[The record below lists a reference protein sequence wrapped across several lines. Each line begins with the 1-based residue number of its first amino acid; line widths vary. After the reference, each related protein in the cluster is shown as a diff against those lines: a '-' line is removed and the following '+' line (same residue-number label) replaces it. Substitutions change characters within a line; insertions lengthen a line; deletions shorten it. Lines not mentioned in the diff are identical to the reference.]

1 MKKLKY
7 FFASAIVLV
16 AVAISTIVFAEYK
29 EQKGDLRVGNTISN
43 KNVSVNAGSSNL
55 INDGDVK
62 VVKTVSKTDA
72 EGVYNVKFDISAK
85 EKENTNTTP
94 IYAVVVFDNSGSMI
108 CDSAK
113 RSYAKTSASGHYSRP
128 YTASLGDEK
137 TIYCSNAYDSSV
149 VLNDKWESA
158 VKGTKSFTN
167 EILSIDSSKISYV
180 TFADYAS
187 NATQWYKNGDNIPKS
202 VYGHPIGGTNLSDAI
217 NKAYN
222 KLSEK
227 TIPTKAK
234 KIIIVIS
241 DGEPD
246 YVNAAYNSANKA
258 KKAGIKIYS
267 IGYAVDKDSTAANV
281 LKNVSSN
288 SANDTTNYSFLA
300 GQDNVSNI
308 FKKLA
313 ADITTVYAKD
323 ATLTDTIGGNFKFT
337 SSNDNV
343 KVDGQNVSFSIDKLT
358 TEPQSFSFNI
368 TIDDENITE
377 DGWYPTNDGFNL
389 TYTDVYGNS
398 QKITSPED
406 PEVYW
411 VAKRYDYK
419 IEYYYDRQID
429 DTLTKTGKD
438 VKGKEITVS
447 EESIK
452 NNTKEGYSFVNTD
465 PSTGKIVISSTEKN
479 VIRVYYERNSYDYEV
494 HYFFNGN
501 EDESLIDRKS
511 AKYNDVINTYTDK
524 VKTGYKLDRVETLP
538 LTIKTKGNVINV
550 YYVTDET
557 QTKEL
562 SYTVEYYKDGNKVA
576 NDTQVVKKTKQ
587 VLESDTL
594 TVKKGEINVTN
605 KYVGY
610 KFEKTNPETIPN
622 SINDKGVIKVYYVK
636 DMFEYTINYYYN
648 GKIDNSK
655 TESSKAKYE
664 TLINTYPDK
673 KEVGYKL
680 EKTEN
685 LPLTVTEDKTK
696 NVIKVYYVTDEAQ
709 TKELSYTVEYY
720 KDGNKVANDTQVVKE
735 TKQVLESDTLTV
747 KNSEI
752 NVTDKYVGYSFVK
765 TEPSTIPNSIND
777 KGVIRVYYERNSY
790 DYEVH
795 YFFNGNEDES
805 LIERKSAKYND
816 VINTY
821 TDKVKTGYKFEK
833 TENLPLTV
841 TEDKT
846 KNVINVYYVTDE
858 NQTKELSYTVEYYK
872 DGNKVANDTQVVKQT
887 KQVLESDTLTVEKGE
902 INVTNKYVGYKFE
915 KTNPETIPNFIED
928 KGVIKVYYVTDENQT
943 KELSYTVEYYK
954 DGEKVTNDTQVVKE
968 TKQVLESD
976 TLTVK
981 KVEINVTNKY
991 VGYKFEKTNPETIP
1005 NSINDKGVIKVYYVK
1020 DMFEYTINYYYN
1032 GKIDNSK
1039 TERSNA
1045 KYETVINTYPDKK
1058 EVGYKL
1064 EKTENLPLTVTEDK
1078 TKNVIKVYY
1087 VTDNTQTKNLSYTV
1101 EYYKDGK
1108 KVENDTQVVKE
1119 TKQVLESDTLTV
1131 KKGEINVTNK
1141 YVGYKFEKTNPETIP
1156 NSIEDKGIIK
1166 VYYVF
1171 DESQTKELSYTVEY
1185 YKNGKKV
1192 ENDTQVETVTVH
1204 VLEPNTLKVNQDK
1217 INTENKYVGYKL
1229 EKTNPETIPSE
1240 INNGGIIKVYY
1251 ILDDGQTKTLTYTV
1265 NYYKD
1270 GNLVKEDTETIYETK
1285 QVLES
1290 DTLTVK
1296 SEEINIKDKYVGYKF
1311 VKTNPELI
1319 PEIIENKGVI
1329 DVYYEKDTF
1338 TYEVRYYF
1346 NRELDESLTEK
1357 KEALYGDKITSYT
1370 DKVKEDYTLETVENL
1385 PLVISEDES
1394 KNIINVYY
1402 KIDGQGV
1409 IEPIEPPHTSTNNSI
1424 YALILLVNALG
1435 ASVLLKK
1442 REN

>member
-29 EQKGDLRVGNTISN
+29 EQKGDIRFGNNISN
-43 KNVSVNAGSSNL
+43 NSITVTEGNL
-55 INDGDVK
+55 VEQGDIQIN
-62 VVKTVSKTDA
+62 KTVSKIDDNGNYKVTF
-72 EGVYNVKFDISAK
+72 EVKGKDVETHTSNK
-85 EKENTNTTP
+85 KDV
-94 IYAVVVFDNSGSMI
+94 YAVVVLDKSNSMCNSYN
-108 CDSAK
+108 CSRDEKWTSAVNG
-113 RSYAKTSASGHYSRP
+113 AKTFAKTLHEKIP
-128 YTASLGDEK
+128 TANIAL
-137 TIYCSNAYDSSV
+137 
-149 VLNDKWESA
+149 
-158 VKGTKSFTN
+158 
-167 EILSIDSSKISYV
+167 V
-180 TFADYAS
+180 TFADKDGFLGIFDNAYNDAEVLRNFDNKDFS
-187 NATQWYKNGDNIPKS
+187 NVNFGTPN
-202 VYGHPIGGTNLSDAI
+202 GGTNLYAGLYEANELLTASNVKKDAI
-217 NKAYN
+217 KYVV
-222 KLSEK
+222 
-227 TIPTKAK
+227 
-234 KIIIVIS
+234 VIS
-241 DGEPD
+241 DGEPTLYYD
-246 YVNAAYNSANKA
+246 DNGYTKGPGSHMDATTERKTKEMAKIVQKSAEVFA
-258 KKAGIKIYS
+258 
-267 IGYAVDKDSTAANV
+267 IGYDYNGTILSEVASGADHVYLSDPTTIVNKFTDIATIMGKAN
-281 LKNVSSN
+281 
-288 SANDTTNYSFLA
+288 A
-300 GQDNVSNI
+300 G
-308 FKKLA
+308 
-313 ADITTVYAKD
+313 TD
-323 ATLTDTIGGNFKFT
+323 ATLTDNIGAKFVMTDAQGNKYTSEKF
-337 SSNDNV
+337 D
-343 KVDGQNVSFSIDKLT
+343 I
-358 TEPQSFSFNI
+358 TEAGKTFSFNI
-368 TIDDENITE
+368 KINEEDITE
-377 DGWYPTNDGFNL
+377 DGWYSTNADFEL
-389 TYTDVYGNS
+389 TYTDPNGTTKTIKSTKN
-398 QKITSPED
+398 

-419 IEYYYDRQID
+419 IEYYYDGQID
-429 DTLTKTGKD
+429 NTLTETGKD

-452 NNTKEGYSFVNTD
+452 NNTKEGYSLTCVNPT
-465 PSTGKIVISSTEKN
+465 TRKIVISSSEEN

-501 EDESLIDRKS
+501 EDESLIETKS

-524 VKTGYKLDRVETLP
+524 VKTGYKLQKTENLP
-538 LTIKTKGNVINV
+538 LTIGVENNVINV
-550 YYVTDET
+550 YYVTDNT

-562 SYTVEYYKDGNKVA
+562 SYTVEYYKDGKKVE
-576 NDTQVVKKTKQ
+576 NDTQKVTETKQ

-594 TVKKGEINVTN
+594 TIKKGEINVTN

-622 SINDKGVIKVYYVK
+622 SIEDKGVIKVYYVK

-655 TESSKAKYE
+655 TESSNAKYE
-664 TLINTYPDK
+664 TVISTYPDK

-685 LPLTVTEDKTK
+685 LPLTVSEDKNK
-696 NVIKVYYVTDEAQ
+696 NVINVYYVTDEKQ

-720 KDGNKVANDTQVVKE
+720 KDGKKVENDTQVVKQ

-747 KNSEI
+747 KNGEI
-752 NVTDKYVGYSFVK
+752 NITNKYVGYSFVK
-765 TEPSTIPNSIND
+765 TEPSTIPDTIENN
-777 KGVIRVYYERNSY
+777 GVIRVYYERNSY

-805 LIERKSAKYND
+805 LIETKSAKYND

-821 TDKVKTGYKFEK
+821 TDKVKTGYKLQK
-833 TENLPLTV
+833 TENLPLTIGV
-841 TEDKT
+841 EN
-846 KNVINVYYVTDE
+846 NVIN
-858 NQTKELSYTVEYYK
+858 
-872 DGNKVANDTQVVKQT
+872 
-887 KQVLESDTLTVEKGE
+887 
-902 INVTNKYVGYKFE
+902 
-915 KTNPETIPNFIED
+915 
-928 KGVIKVYYVTDENQT
+928 
-943 KELSYTVEYYK
+943 
-954 DGEKVTNDTQVVKE
+954 
-968 TKQVLESD
+968 
-976 TLTVK
+976 
-981 KVEINVTNKY
+981 
-991 VGYKFEKTNPETIP
+991 
-1005 NSINDKGVIKVYYVK
+1005 
-1020 DMFEYTINYYYN
+1020 
-1032 GKIDNSK
+1032 
-1039 TERSNA
+1039 
-1045 KYETVINTYPDKK
+1045 
-1058 EVGYKL
+1058 
-1064 EKTENLPLTVTEDK
+1064 
-1078 TKNVIKVYY
+1078 VYY
-1087 VTDNTQTKNLSYTV
+1087 VTDNTQTKELSYTV

-1108 KVENDTQVVKE
+1108 KVENDTQKVTE
-1119 TKQVLESDTLTV
+1119 TKQVLESDTLTI

-1156 NSIEDKGIIK
+1156 NYINDKGVIK

-1192 ENDTQVETVTVH
+1192 ENDTQVEVATVH
-1204 VLEPNTLKVNQDK
+1204 VLEPNTLQVNQDK

-1270 GNLVKEDTETIYETK
+1270 GILVKEDTETIYETK

-1319 PEIIENKGVI
+1319 PEVIENKGVI

-1357 KEALYGDKITSYT
+1357 GTALFGDNITSYT

-1409 IEPIEPPHTSTNNSI
+1409 IEPIEPPHTSANNSI

-1435 ASVLLKK
+1435 VSVLLKK

>member
-62 VVKTVSKTDA
+62 VVKTVSKTDT

-85 EKENTNTTP
+85 EKENTKTTP

-113 RSYAKTSASGHYSRP
+113 ESYARSSNNFWGTRKSF
-128 YTASLGDEK
+128 TASLGDGE
-137 TIYCSNAYDSSV
+137 TIYCDNSSHDSSV
-149 VLNDKWESA
+149 VLKDKWESA

-180 TFADYAS
+180 TFADYADD
-187 NATQWYKNGDNIPKS
+187 ATQWYKKGDNIPKS

-222 KLSEK
+222 KLNDG
-227 TIPTKAK
+227 TIDKNAK
-234 KIIIVIS
+234 KVIIVIS
-241 DGEPD
+241 DGEPTEPGNYPIQSAKD
-246 YVNAAYNSANKA
+246 SANEA

-300 GQDNVSNI
+300 GQDNVSDI

-313 ADITTVYAKD
+313 TDITTVYAKD

-343 KVDGQNVSFSIDKLT
+343 KVNGQNVSFSIDKLT
-358 TEPQSFSFNI
+358 RQPQSFSFNI

-419 IEYYYDRQID
+419 IEYYYDGQID
-429 DTLTKTGKD
+429 NTLTKTGKD

-447 EESIK
+447 EESIN

-465 PSTGKIVISSTEKN
+465 PSTGKIVISSSEEN

-538 LTIKTKGNVINV
+538 LTIGVENNIINV
-550 YYVTDET
+550 YYVTDKT
-557 QTKEL
+557 QTKKL
-562 SYTVEYYKDGNKVA
+562 S
-576 NDTQVVKKTKQ
+576 
-587 VLESDTL
+587 
-594 TVKKGEINVTN
+594 
-605 KYVGY
+605 
-610 KFEKTNPETIPN
+610 
-622 SINDKGVIKVYYVK
+622 
-636 DMFEYTINYYYN
+636 
-648 GKIDNSK
+648 
-655 TESSKAKYE
+655 
-664 TLINTYPDK
+664 
-673 KEVGYKL
+673 
-680 EKTEN
+680 
-685 LPLTVTEDKTK
+685 
-696 NVIKVYYVTDEAQ
+696 
-709 TKELSYTVEYY
+709 
-720 KDGNKVANDTQVVKE
+720 
-735 TKQVLESDTLTV
+735 
-747 KNSEI
+747 
-752 NVTDKYVGYSFVK
+752 
-765 TEPSTIPNSIND
+765 
-777 KGVIRVYYERNSY
+777 
-790 DYEVH
+790 
-795 YFFNGNEDES
+795 
-805 LIERKSAKYND
+805 
-816 VINTY
+816 
-821 TDKVKTGYKFEK
+821 
-833 TENLPLTV
+833 
-841 TEDKT
+841 
-846 KNVINVYYVTDE
+846 
-858 NQTKELSYTVEYYK
+858 
-872 DGNKVANDTQVVKQT
+872 
-887 KQVLESDTLTVEKGE
+887 
-902 INVTNKYVGYKFE
+902 
-915 KTNPETIPNFIED
+915 
-928 KGVIKVYYVTDENQT
+928 
-943 KELSYTVEYYK
+943 
-954 DGEKVTNDTQVVKE
+954 
-968 TKQVLESD
+968 
-976 TLTVK
+976 
-981 KVEINVTNKY
+981 
-991 VGYKFEKTNPETIP
+991 
-1005 NSINDKGVIKVYYVK
+1005 
-1020 DMFEYTINYYYN
+1020 
-1032 GKIDNSK
+1032 
-1039 TERSNA
+1039 
-1045 KYETVINTYPDKK
+1045 
-1058 EVGYKL
+1058 
-1064 EKTENLPLTVTEDK
+1064 
-1078 TKNVIKVYY
+1078 
-1087 VTDNTQTKNLSYTV
+1087 
-1101 EYYKDGK
+1101 
-1108 KVENDTQVVKE
+1108 
-1119 TKQVLESDTLTV
+1119 
-1131 KKGEINVTNK
+1131 
-1141 YVGYKFEKTNPETIP
+1141 
-1156 NSIEDKGIIK
+1156 
-1166 VYYVF
+1166 
-1171 DESQTKELSYTVEY
+1171 
-1185 YKNGKKV
+1185 
-1192 ENDTQVETVTVH
+1192 
-1204 VLEPNTLKVNQDK
+1204 
-1217 INTENKYVGYKL
+1217 
-1229 EKTNPETIPSE
+1229 
-1240 INNGGIIKVYY
+1240 
-1251 ILDDGQTKTLTYTV
+1251 YTV

-1296 SEEINIKDKYVGYKF
+1296 SEKINVTNKYVGYKFVKTNPELIPKVIENKGVIDVYYERNSYDYEVHYFFNGNEDESLIDRKSAKYNDVINTYTDKVKTGYKLDRVETLPLTIGVENNIINVYYVTDKTQTKKLSYTVNYYKDGNLVKEDTETIYETKQVLESDTLTVKAEEINIKDKYVGYKF

-1319 PEIIENKGVI
+1319 PEVIENKGVI

-1346 NRELDESLTEK
+1346 NRQLDESLTEK
-1357 KEALYGDKITSYT
+1357 GTALFGDKITSYT

-1394 KNIINVYY
+1394 KNVINVYY

-1409 IEPIEPPHTSTNNSI
+1409 IEPIEPPHTSANNSI

>member
-16 AVAISTIVFAEYK
+16 AVAVSTIVFAEYK
-29 EQKGDLRVGNTISN
+29 EQKGDIRFGNSISN
-43 KNVSVNAGSSNL
+43 NSITVTEGNL
-55 INDGDVK
+55 VKQGDIQIN
-62 VVKTVSKTDA
+62 KTVSKIDDNGNYKVTF
-72 EGVYNVKFDISAK
+72 EVKGKDVETHTSNK
-85 EKENTNTTP
+85 KDV
-94 IYAVVVFDNSGSMI
+94 YAVVVLDKSNSMCNSYN
-108 CDSAK
+108 CSRDEKWTSAVNG
-113 RSYAKTSASGHYSRP
+113 AKTFAKTLHEKIP
-128 YTASLGDEK
+128 TANIAL
-137 TIYCSNAYDSSV
+137 
-149 VLNDKWESA
+149 
-158 VKGTKSFTN
+158 
-167 EILSIDSSKISYV
+167 V
-180 TFADYAS
+180 TFADKDGFLGIFDNAYNDAQVLRNFDNKDFS
-187 NATQWYKNGDNIPKS
+187 NVNFGTPN
-202 VYGHPIGGTNLSDAI
+202 GGTNLYAGLYEANELLTASNIKKDAI
-217 NKAYN
+217 KYVV
-222 KLSEK
+222 
-227 TIPTKAK
+227 
-234 KIIIVIS
+234 VIS
-241 DGEPD
+241 DGEPTLYYD
-246 YVNAAYNSANKA
+246 DNGYTDGPGSYMDATTERKTKEMAKTVQKSAEVFA
-258 KKAGIKIYS
+258 
-267 IGYAVDKDSTAANV
+267 IGYDYNGTILSEVASGADHVYLSDPTTIVTKFTDIATIMGKANAGTDAVLT
-281 LKNVSSN
+281 
-288 SANDTTNYSFLA
+288 
-300 GQDNVSNI
+300 DNIGAKFVMTDAQGNKYTSEK
-308 FKKLA
+308 F
-313 ADITTVYAKD
+313 DITEAGKT
-323 ATLTDTIGGNFKFT
+323 
-337 SSNDNV
+337 
-343 KVDGQNVSFSIDKLT
+343 
-358 TEPQSFSFNI
+358 FSFNI
-368 TIDDENITE
+368 KINEEDITE
-377 DGWYPTNDGFNL
+377 DGWYPTNANFEL
-389 TYTDVYGNS
+389 TYTDPKGTTKTIKSTKN
-398 QKITSPED
+398 

-419 IEYYYDRQID
+419 IEYYYDGQID
-429 DTLTKTGKD
+429 NTLTETGKD

-452 NNTKEGYSFVNTD
+452 NNTKEGYSLTSVNPT
-465 PSTGKIVISSTEKN
+465 TRKIVISSSEEN

-524 VKTGYKLDRVETLP
+524 VKTGYKLYRVENLP

-550 YYVTDET
+550 YYVIDET

-562 SYTVEYYKDGNKVA
+562 SYTVEYYKDGKKVA
-576 NDTQVVKKTKQ
+576 NDTQVVKETKQ

-594 TVKKGEINVTN
+594 TVKKSEINVTN

-655 TESSKAKYE
+655 IESSKAKYE
-664 TLINTYPDK
+664 TVISTYPDK

-685 LPLTVTEDKTK
+685 LPLTV
-696 NVIKVYYVTDEAQ
+696 
-709 TKELSYTVEYY
+709 S
-720 KDGNKVANDTQVVKE
+720 
-735 TKQVLESDTLTV
+735 
-747 KNSEI
+747 
-752 NVTDKYVGYSFVK
+752 
-765 TEPSTIPNSIND
+765 
-777 KGVIRVYYERNSY
+777 
-790 DYEVH
+790 
-795 YFFNGNEDES
+795 
-805 LIERKSAKYND
+805 
-816 VINTY
+816 
-821 TDKVKTGYKFEK
+821 
-833 TENLPLTV
+833 
-841 TEDKT
+841 EDKT

-872 DGNKVANDTQVVKQT
+872 DGKKVA
-887 KQVLESDTLTVEKGE
+887 
-902 INVTNKYVGYKFE
+902 
-915 KTNPETIPNFIED
+915 
-928 KGVIKVYYVTDENQT
+928 
-943 KELSYTVEYYK
+943 
-954 DGEKVTNDTQVVKE
+954 NDTQVVKE

-981 KVEINVTNKY
+981 KGEINVTDKY
-991 VGYKFEKTNPETIP
+991 VGYSFVKTEPSTIP
-1005 NSINDKGVIKVYYVK
+1005 NSINDKGIIKVYYERNSYDYEVHY
-1020 DMFEYTINYYYN
+1020 FFN
-1032 GKIDNSK
+1032 GNEDESLIETKS
-1039 TERSNA
+1039 A
-1045 KYETVINTYPDKK
+1045 KYNDVINTYTDKVK
-1058 EVGYKL
+1058 TGYKL
-1064 EKTENLPLTVTEDK
+1064 QKTENLPLTIGVE
-1078 TKNVIKVYY
+1078 NNIINVYY
-1087 VTDNTQTKNLSYTV
+1087 VTDNTQTKELSYTV

-1108 KVENDTQVVKE
+1108 KVENDTQKVTE

-1156 NSIEDKGIIK
+1156 NSINDKGVIK

-1185 YKNGKKV
+1185 YKNGKKI

-1204 VLEPNTLKVNQDK
+1204 VLEPNTLQVNQDK

-1319 PEIIENKGVI
+1319 PEVIENKGVI

-1357 KEALYGDKITSYT
+1357 SVALYGDKITSYT

-1409 IEPIEPPHTSTNNSI
+1409 IEPIEPIEPPHTSANNSI

>member
-29 EQKGDLRVGNTISN
+29 EQKGDIRFGNTISN
-43 KNVSVNAGSSNL
+43 NSITVTEGNL
-55 INDGDVK
+55 VEQGDIQIN
-62 VVKTVSKTDA
+62 KTVSKIDDNGNYKVTF
-72 EGVYNVKFDISAK
+72 EVKGKDVETHTSNK
-85 EKENTNTTP
+85 KDV
-94 IYAVVVFDNSGSMI
+94 YAVVVLDKSGSM
-108 CDSAK
+108 CN
-113 RSYAKTSASGHYSRP
+113 SYNCSKDEKWTGAVDGAKTFASTLHEKLPNAKIALVTFSGSKGW
-128 YTASLGDEK
+128 GD
-137 TIYCSNAYDSSV
+137 NAY
-149 VLNDKWESA
+149 NDAK
-158 VKGTKSFTN
+158 K
-167 EILSIDSSKISYV
+167 LRD
-180 TFADYAS
+180 FAKADFS
-187 NATQWYKNGDNIPKS
+187 NVNFGYPD
-202 VYGHPIGGTNLSDAI
+202 GGTNLYAGLYEANKLLTSDKVPKDAI
-217 NKAYN
+217 KYVV
-222 KLSEK
+222 
-227 TIPTKAK
+227 
-234 KIIIVIS
+234 VIS
-241 DGEPD
+241 DGEPTYYYD
-246 YVNAAYNSANKA
+246 DNGYTKGQGSYMDATTETKTKEMAKTVQKSAEVFA
-258 KKAGIKIYS
+258 
-267 IGYAVDKDSTAANV
+267 IGYDYNGTILSEVASGADHVYLSDPRTIVTKFTDIATIMGKAN
-281 LKNVSSN
+281 
-288 SANDTTNYSFLA
+288 A
-300 GQDNVSNI
+300 GS
-308 FKKLA
+308 
-313 ADITTVYAKD
+313 D
-323 ATLTDTIGGNFKFT
+323 ATLTDNIGAKFVMTDAQGNKYTSEKF
-337 SSNDNV
+337 D
-343 KVDGQNVSFSIDKLT
+343 I
-358 TEPQSFSFNI
+358 TETGKTFSFNI
-368 TIDDENITE
+368 KINEEDITE
-377 DGWYPTNDGFNL
+377 DGWYPTNADFEL
-389 TYTDVYGNS
+389 TYTDPKGTTKTIKSTKN
-398 QKITSPED
+398 

-411 VAKRYDYK
+411 IAKRYDYK
-419 IEYYYDRQID
+419 IEYYYDGQID
-429 DTLTKTGKD
+429 NTLTETGKD

-447 EESIK
+447 DESIN
-452 NNTKEGYSFVNTD
+452 NNTKEGYSLTSVNPT
-465 PSTGKIVISSTEKN
+465 TRKIVISSSEEN

-501 EDESLIDRKS
+501 EDESLIERKS
-511 AKYNDVINTYTDK
+511 AKFNDVISTYTDK
-524 VKTGYKLDRVETLP
+524 VKTGYKLDRVENLP

-562 SYTVEYYKDGNKVA
+562 SYTVEYYKDGKKVD
-576 NDTQVVKKTKQ
+576 NDTQVINETKQ

-622 SINDKGVIKVYYVK
+622 SIDDKGVIKVYYVK

-664 TLINTYPDK
+664 TVISTYPDK

-696 NVIKVYYVTDEAQ
+696 NVINVYYVTDETQ

-720 KDGNKVANDTQVVKE
+720 KDGKKVANDTQVVKE

-747 KNSEI
+747 KKGEI
-752 NVTDKYVGYSFVK
+752 NVTNKYVGYSFVK

-777 KGVIRVYYERNSY
+777 KGIIRVYYERNSY

-821 TDKVKTGYKFEK
+821 TDKVKTGYKLQK
-833 TENLPLTV
+833 TENLPLTIGV
-841 TEDKT
+841 E
-846 KNVINVYYVTDE
+846 NNIINVYYVTD
-858 NQTKELSYTVEYYK
+858 NTQNKKVSYTVEYYK
-872 DGNKVANDTQVVKQT
+872 DGVLVKSDTQ
-887 KQVLESDTLTVEKGE
+887 
-902 INVTNKYVGYKFE
+902 
-915 KTNPETIPNFIED
+915 
-928 KGVIKVYYVTDENQT
+928 
-943 KELSYTVEYYK
+943 
-954 DGEKVTNDTQVVKE
+954 KVTE

-981 KVEINVTNKY
+981 KGEINVTDKY

-1005 NSINDKGVIKVYYVK
+1005 NSINDKGV
-1020 DMFEYTINYYYN
+1020 
-1032 GKIDNSK
+1032 
-1039 TERSNA
+1039 
-1045 KYETVINTYPDKK
+1045 
-1058 EVGYKL
+1058 
-1064 EKTENLPLTVTEDK
+1064 
-1078 TKNVIKVYY
+1078 
-1087 VTDNTQTKNLSYTV
+1087 
-1101 EYYKDGK
+1101 
-1108 KVENDTQVVKE
+1108 
-1119 TKQVLESDTLTV
+1119 
-1131 KKGEINVTNK
+1131 
-1141 YVGYKFEKTNPETIP
+1141 
-1156 NSIEDKGIIK
+1156 IK

-1204 VLEPNTLKVNQDK
+1204 VLEPNTLQVNQDK

-1319 PEIIENKGVI
+1319 PEVIENKGVI

-1357 KEALYGDKITSYT
+1357 GTALFGDKITSYT

-1409 IEPIEPPHTSTNNSI
+1409 IEPIEPPHTSANNSI